1 MAALGPI
8 FPSPSTAE
16 PSVSIAIKELENSLG
31 TNLFYRHNKRLI
43 LTREG
48 EYFLSQAR
56 VILEQVERLQ
66 QEMAS
71 MTGQKN
77 HIRIGIPPMIGVFL
91 FPVLFNGFH
100 GLYPKVKLEI
110 QEYGSAHTWELV
122 ANDELDLAIV
132 IADEQTSLRF
142 HTLDVLRTSLV
153 FCVARG
159 HPLSEMASLDMSALK
174 DQTIVLMRPDS
185 YQHEKIFRRFQE
197 SNLTP
202 QILLH
207 SNQLYTIKQLIQQ
220 SGAGAFLFDEIV
232 RGDPEL
238 VGIPLN
244 PPIPINISLIWKR
257 GIQVY
262 SDAALFIDFVR
273 HTVGKNFN

>member
-1 MAALGPI
+1 MTGVQTCALPI
-8 FPSPSTAE
+8 
-16 PSVSIAIKELENSLG
+16 SIAIKELENSLG

-48 EYFLSQAR
+48 EYFLSQAK

-91 FPVLFNGFH
+91 FPALFNGFH

-110 QEYGSAHTWELV
+110 QEYGSAHAWELV

-244 PPIPINISLIWKR
+244 PPIPINISLI
-257 GIQVY
+257 
-262 SDAALFIDFVR
+262 
-273 HTVGKNFN
+273 